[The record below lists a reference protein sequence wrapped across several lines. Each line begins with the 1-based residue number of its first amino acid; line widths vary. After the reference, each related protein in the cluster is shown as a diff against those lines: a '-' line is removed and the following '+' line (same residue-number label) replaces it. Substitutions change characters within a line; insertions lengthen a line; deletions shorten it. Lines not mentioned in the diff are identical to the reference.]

1 VTLKLL
7 TNEAAKSDQPSAS
20 ANTTNL
26 SGSEN
31 IMGETMTMPRDVK
44 MLATA
49 KSMAKKGK

>member
-7 TNEAAKSDQPSAS
+7 TKDAASKDQPSAN

-26 SGSEN
+26 RGNEN
-31 IMGETMTMPRDVK
+31 IMGETMTIPSEVK

>member
-7 TNEAAKSDQPSAS
+7 TKDAASNDQPSAK

-26 SGSEN
+26 RGSEN
-31 IMGETMTMPRDVK
+31 IMGETMTMPKDVN

>member
-31 IMGETMTMPRDVK
+31 IMGETMTMPNEVK

>member
-7 TNEAAKSDQPSAS
+7 TKEAASKDQPSAN

-26 SGSEN
+26 SGKEN
-31 IMGETMTMPRDVK
+31 IMGETMTMPSEVR